1 MSETAV
7 QPRRQSALLHVIAA
21 SPTGAVGAFIVVAV
35 SIMAFL
41 APVLAPFDPTGFDHL
56 ARFKPPSSD
65 HWLGTDNVGRDVLS
79 RVIYGARPSLQVG
92 FGAVAIGLPLGIAVG
107 LIAGFYRGTVI
118 EDVLMRGIE
127 IMASIPI
134 LIWAIAVIG
143 IIGVAPIE
151 IGPVVLTNE
160 LKLICVLGVLYVP
173 GLSRVVHAV
182 SSVEAV
188 SDYVRVR
195 RMQGASDFQLMFSD
209 ILPNCVSPV
218 IVWGTLLTGVGMLAE
233 AALSFLGL
241 GVQPPDP
248 SWGNMLS
255 DARASIYTGEW
266 WLSVFPG
273 IAIAV
278 AVAGFNLLGDA
289 LRDVLDPRHYTGPK
303 LQ

>member
-7 QPRRQSALLHVIAA
+7 HPRRQSALLHVIAA
-21 SPTGAVGAFIVVAV
+21 SPTGAAGAFIVAAVA
-35 SIMAFL
+35 IMAFL
-41 APVLAPFDPTGFDHL
+41 APVLAPFDPIGFDHL
-56 ARFKPPSSD
+56 ARFKPPSAD

-107 LIAGFYRGTVI
+107 LIAGFYRGTLI

-143 IIGVAPIE
+143 IIGVQEIE
-151 IGPVVLTNE
+151 IGPIVITNE
-160 LKLICVLGVLYVP
+160 VRLIGVLGVLYVP

-182 SSVEAV
+182 ASVEAL

-218 IVWGTLLTGVGMLAE
+218 IVWGTLLVGVGMLAE

-241 GVQPPDP
+241 GVQPPEP

-289 LRDVLDPRHYTGPK
+289 LRDVLDPRHYTGPR

>member
-1 MSETAV
+1 MHAV
-7 QPRRQSALLHVIAA
+7 AG
-21 SPTGAVGAFIVVAV
+21 SPTGAVGAVIVAVVAV
-35 SIMAFL
+35 MAVL
-41 APVLAPFDPTGFDHL
+41 APVLAPYDPVAFDLL
-56 ARFKPPSSD
+56 ARFRPPSAE
-65 HWLGTDNVGRDVLS
+65 HWLGTDNAGRDVLS
-79 RVIYGARPSLQVG
+79 RIIYGARPSMQVG

-107 LIAGFYRGTVI
+107 LIAGFYRGTVV

-143 IIGVAPIE
+143 IIGVADIE
-151 IGPVVLTNE
+151 IGPIVITNE
-160 LKLICVLGVLYVP
+160 AKLIGVLGILYVP

-182 SSVEAV
+182 ASVEAQ

-289 LRDVLDPRHYTGPK
+289 LRDVLDPRHYTGPR